1 MKYDFNKIIN
11 RNNTKS
17 LKYDFAKERNM
28 PEDLLPLWVADM
40 DFQTSPEI
48 IEALNKAV
56 SHGIYGYSEG
66 KEEYFD
72 AVYNWY
78 NDNFNWQVKKEWLI
92 KTPGVVFAIVLAIN
106 ALTNEGD
113 SVLIQNPVYY
123 PFTEVI
129 IDNNRKLVNNSLV
142 RNGKK
147 YEIDFEDFE
156 KKIIENNVKLFILCS
171 PHNPVGRVWK
181 KWELEKIGDICLKH
195 NVKIVSDEIH
205 SDFVYPENKHIVFSS
220 LDEKYQNITI
230 TCTAPTKT
238 FNLAGLQIS
247 NIFIPNLEIRKKVL
261 KQLDR
266 VGYSQVNLM
275 GLVACEAAYKYGRQW
290 LNELKEYLLDNLNFL
305 RDYLETNIPQIKLIE
320 PEGTYLIW
328 LDCSA
333 LGLEDKELEKF
344 IVEKAK
350 LWLDSGY
357 IFGKEGCKRLAAEM
371 NTPLLAQIPLVQS
384 ICEHGDGGEPSAVDV
399 NTMTGQAFLNLAQA
413 VVTVT
418 NRRNKE
424 QNPTKRVQVK

>member
-72 AVYNWY
+72 AVYSWY

-181 KWELEKIGDICLKH
+181 KWVLEKIGNICLKH

-261 KQLDR
+261 KQLDK

-333 LGLEDKELEKF
+333 LGFEDKELEKF

-357 IFGKEGCKRLAAEM
+357 IFGKEGEGFQRINIACPRETLKKALEQ
-371 NTPLLAQIPLVQS
+371 LK
-384 ICEHGDGGEPSAVDV
+384 EAVDEI
-399 NTMTGQAFLNLAQA
+399 
-413 VVTVT
+413 
-418 NRRNKE
+418 KSI
-424 QNPTKRVQVK
+424 K

>member
-11 RNNTKS
+11 RNNTRS

-106 ALTNEGD
+106 ALTNEGG

-156 KKIIENNVKLFILCS
+156 KKIKENNVKLFILCS

-238 FNLAGLQIS
+238 FNLAGLIGSYHIIYNEALRDRVEARGSKSHYNEMNVLSMHALIGAYKQEGYEWVDELCQVLTENVRFACDYIAAHFKGVTVS
-247 NIFIPNLEIRKKVL
+247 KPQGTYMLFLDCTQWCEDHGQSMDELLQAGWNVGVGWQDGRPFYGEHHIRMNLALPKCRVTEAFER
-261 KQLDR
+261 LDR
-266 VGYSQVNLM
+266 YV
-275 GLVACEAAYKYGRQW
+275 
-290 LNELKEYLLDNLNFL
+290 
-305 RDYLETNIPQIKLIE
+305 
-320 PEGTYLIW
+320 
-328 LDCSA
+328 
-333 LGLEDKELEKF
+333 
-344 IVEKAK
+344 
-350 LWLDSGY
+350 
-357 IFGKEGCKRLAAEM
+357 FG
-371 NTPLLAQIPLVQS
+371 
-384 ICEHGDGGEPSAVDV
+384 
-399 NTMTGQAFLNLAQA
+399 
-413 VVTVT
+413 
-418 NRRNKE
+418 
-424 QNPTKRVQVK
+424 

>member
-205 SDFVYPENKHIVFSS
+205 SDFVYLENKHIVFSS

-357 IFGKEGCKRLAAEM
+357 IFGKEGEGFQRINIACPRETLKKALEQ
-371 NTPLLAQIPLVQS
+371 LK
-384 ICEHGDGGEPSAVDV
+384 EAVDEI
-399 NTMTGQAFLNLAQA
+399 
-413 VVTVT
+413 
-418 NRRNKE
+418 KSI
-424 QNPTKRVQVK
+424 K

>member
-48 IEALNKAV
+48 IETLNKAV

-357 IFGKEGCKRLAAEM
+357 IFGKEGEGFQRINIACPRETLKKALEQ
-371 NTPLLAQIPLVQS
+371 LK
-384 ICEHGDGGEPSAVDV
+384 EAVDEI
-399 NTMTGQAFLNLAQA
+399 
-413 VVTVT
+413 
-418 NRRNKE
+418 KSI
-424 QNPTKRVQVK
+424 K

>member
-78 NDNFNWQVKKEWLI
+78 NDNLNWQVKKEWLI

-106 ALTNEGD
+106 ALTSEGD

-205 SDFVYPENKHIVFSS
+205 SDFVYPENKHIIFSS
-220 LDEKYQNITI
+220 LDKKYQNITI

-261 KQLDR
+261 KQLDK

-333 LGLEDKELEKF
+333 LGFEDEELEKF

-357 IFGKEGCKRLAAEM
+357 IFGKEGEGFQRINIACPRETLKKALEQ
-371 NTPLLAQIPLVQS
+371 LK
-384 ICEHGDGGEPSAVDV
+384 EAVDEI
-399 NTMTGQAFLNLAQA
+399 
-413 VVTVT
+413 
-418 NRRNKE
+418 KSI
-424 QNPTKRVQVK
+424 K

>member
-247 NIFIPNLEIRKKVL
+247 NIFIHNLEIRKKLL

-275 GLVACEAAYKYGRQW
+275 GLVACEAAYKYGIQW

-333 LGLEDKELEKF
+333 LGFEDKELEKF

-357 IFGKEGCKRLAAEM
+357 IFGKEGEGFQRINIACPRETLKKALEQ
-371 NTPLLAQIPLVQS
+371 LK
-384 ICEHGDGGEPSAVDV
+384 EAVDEI
-399 NTMTGQAFLNLAQA
+399 
-413 VVTVT
+413 
-418 NRRNKE
+418 KSI
-424 QNPTKRVQVK
+424 K

>member
-11 RNNTKS
+11 RNNTRS

-106 ALTNEGD
+106 ALTNEGG

-156 KKIIENNVKLFILCS
+156 KKIKENNVKLFILCS

-333 LGLEDKELEKF
+333 LGFEDKELEKF

-357 IFGKEGCKRLAAEM
+357 IFGKEGEGFQRINIACPRETLKKALEQ
-371 NTPLLAQIPLVQS
+371 LKEVVDEIKS
-384 ICEHGDGGEPSAVDV
+384 I
-399 NTMTGQAFLNLAQA
+399 
-413 VVTVT
+413 
-418 NRRNKE
+418 K
-424 QNPTKRVQVK
+424 

>member
-220 LDEKYQNITI
+220 LDKKYQNITI

-261 KQLDR
+261 KQLDK

-357 IFGKEGCKRLAAEM
+357 IFGKEGEGFQRINIACPRETLKKALEQ
-371 NTPLLAQIPLVQS
+371 LK
-384 ICEHGDGGEPSAVDV
+384 EAVDEI
-399 NTMTGQAFLNLAQA
+399 
-413 VVTVT
+413 
-418 NRRNKE
+418 KSI
-424 QNPTKRVQVK
+424 K

>member
-181 KWELEKIGDICLKH
+181 KWELEKIGGICLKH

-205 SDFVYPENKHIVFSS
+205 SDFVYPENRHIVFSS

-247 NIFIPNLEIRKKVL
+247 NIFIPNLEIRKKIL
-261 KQLDR
+261 KQLDK

-333 LGLEDKELEKF
+333 LGFEDKELEKF

-357 IFGKEGCKRLAAEM
+357 IFGKEGEGFQRINIACPRETLKKALEQ
-371 NTPLLAQIPLVQS
+371 LK
-384 ICEHGDGGEPSAVDV
+384 EAVDEI
-399 NTMTGQAFLNLAQA
+399 
-413 VVTVT
+413 
-418 NRRNKE
+418 KSI
-424 QNPTKRVQVK
+424 K

>member
-1 MKYDFNKIIN
+1 
-11 RNNTKS
+11 
-17 LKYDFAKERNM
+17 
-28 PEDLLPLWVADM
+28 M

-56 SHGIYGYSEG
+56 SHGIYGYSES

-78 NDNFNWQVKKEWLI
+78 NDNFNWHVKKEWLI

-129 IDNNRKLVNNSLV
+129 IDSNRKLVNNSLV

-230 TCTAPTKT
+230 TCTASTKT

-275 GLVACEAAYKYGRQW
+275 GLVACEVAYKYGRQW

-320 PEGTYLIW
+320 PEGIYLIW

-357 IFGKEGCKRLAAEM
+357 IFGKEGEGFQRINIACPRETLKKALEQ
-371 NTPLLAQIPLVQS
+371 LK
-384 ICEHGDGGEPSAVDV
+384 EAVDEIK
-399 NTMTGQAFLNLAQA
+399 GKAY
-413 VVTVT
+413 
-418 NRRNKE
+418 E
-424 QNPTKRVQVK
+424 

>member
-357 IFGKEGCKRLAAEM
+357 IFGKEGEGFQRINIACPRETLKKALEQ
-371 NTPLLAQIPLVQS
+371 LK
-384 ICEHGDGGEPSAVDV
+384 EAVDEI
-399 NTMTGQAFLNLAQA
+399 
-413 VVTVT
+413 
-418 NRRNKE
+418 KSI
-424 QNPTKRVQVK
+424 K

>member
-72 AVYNWY
+72 AVYSWY

-181 KWELEKIGDICLKH
+181 KWELEKIGNICLKH

-261 KQLDR
+261 KQLDK

-333 LGLEDKELEKF
+333 LGFEDKELEKF

-357 IFGKEGCKRLAAEM
+357 IFGKEGEGFQRINIACPRETLKKALEQ
-371 NTPLLAQIPLVQS
+371 LK
-384 ICEHGDGGEPSAVDV
+384 EAVDEI
-399 NTMTGQAFLNLAQA
+399 
-413 VVTVT
+413 
-418 NRRNKE
+418 KSI
-424 QNPTKRVQVK
+424 K

>member
-11 RNNTKS
+11 RNNTRS

-106 ALTNEGD
+106 ALTNEGG

-156 KKIIENNVKLFILCS
+156 KKIKENNVKLFILCS

-333 LGLEDKELEKF
+333 LGFEDKELEKF

-357 IFGKEGCKRLAAEM
+357 IFGKEGEGFQRINIACPRETLKKALEQ
-371 NTPLLAQIPLVQS
+371 LKESVDEIKS
-384 ICEHGDGGEPSAVDV
+384 I
-399 NTMTGQAFLNLAQA
+399 
-413 VVTVT
+413 
-418 NRRNKE
+418 K
-424 QNPTKRVQVK
+424 

>member
-11 RNNTKS
+11 RSNTKS

-305 RDYLETNIPQIKLIE
+305 RDYIETNIPQIKLIE

-333 LGLEDKELEKF
+333 LGFEDKELEKF

-357 IFGKEGCKRLAAEM
+357 IFGKEGEGFQRINIACPREALKKALEQ
-371 NTPLLAQIPLVQS
+371 LKV
-384 ICEHGDGGEPSAVDV
+384 AVDEI
-399 NTMTGQAFLNLAQA
+399 
-413 VVTVT
+413 
-418 NRRNKE
+418 KSI
-424 QNPTKRVQVK
+424 K

>member
-147 YEIDFEDFE
+147 YEINFEDFE

-333 LGLEDKELEKF
+333 LGLEDKALEKF

-357 IFGKEGCKRLAAEM
+357 IFGKEGEGFQRINIACPRETLKKALEQ
-371 NTPLLAQIPLVQS
+371 LK
-384 ICEHGDGGEPSAVDV
+384 EAVDEI
-399 NTMTGQAFLNLAQA
+399 
-413 VVTVT
+413 
-418 NRRNKE
+418 KSI
-424 QNPTKRVQVK
+424 K

>member
-40 DFQTSPEI
+40 DFQTAPEI
-48 IEALNKAV
+48 IDALNKAV

-92 KTPGVVFAIVLAIN
+92 KTPGVVFAIALAIN

-129 IDNNRKLVNNSLV
+129 VDNNRKLVNNSLV

-261 KQLDR
+261 KQLDK

-275 GLVACEAAYKYGRQW
+275 GIVACEAAYKYGRQW
-290 LNELKEYLLDNLNFL
+290 LDELKEYLLNNLNFL

-328 LDCSA
+328 LDCSE
-333 LGLEDKELEKF
+333 LGFEDKELETF

-357 IFGKEGCKRLAAEM
+357 IFGKEGEGFQRINIACPRETLKKALEQLKM
-371 NTPLLAQIPLVQS
+371 
-384 ICEHGDGGEPSAVDV
+384 AVDEI
-399 NTMTGQAFLNLAQA
+399 
-413 VVTVT
+413 
-418 NRRNKE
+418 KSI
-424 QNPTKRVQVK
+424 K

>member
-181 KWELEKIGDICLKH
+181 KWELEKIVDICLKH

-357 IFGKEGCKRLAAEM
+357 IFGKEGEGFQRINIACPRETLKKALEQ
-371 NTPLLAQIPLVQS
+371 LK
-384 ICEHGDGGEPSAVDV
+384 EAVDEI
-399 NTMTGQAFLNLAQA
+399 
-413 VVTVT
+413 
-418 NRRNKE
+418 KSI
-424 QNPTKRVQVK
+424 K

>member
-11 RNNTKS
+11 RNNTRS

-106 ALTNEGD
+106 ALTNEGG

-156 KKIIENNVKLFILCS
+156 KKIKENNVKLFILCS

-238 FNLAGLQIS
+238 FNLAGLQIT

-333 LGLEDKELEKF
+333 LGFEDKELEKF

-357 IFGKEGCKRLAAEM
+357 IFGKEGEGFQRINIACPRETLKKALEQ
-371 NTPLLAQIPLVQS
+371 LK
-384 ICEHGDGGEPSAVDV
+384 EAVDEI
-399 NTMTGQAFLNLAQA
+399 
-413 VVTVT
+413 
-418 NRRNKE
+418 KSI
-424 QNPTKRVQVK
+424 K

>member
-238 FNLAGLQIS
+238 FNIAGLQIS

-357 IFGKEGCKRLAAEM
+357 IFGKEGEGFQRINIACPRETLKKALEQ
-371 NTPLLAQIPLVQS
+371 LK
-384 ICEHGDGGEPSAVDV
+384 EAVDEI
-399 NTMTGQAFLNLAQA
+399 
-413 VVTVT
+413 
-418 NRRNKE
+418 KSI
-424 QNPTKRVQVK
+424 K

>member
-181 KWELEKIGDICLKH
+181 KWELEKIGNICLKH

-205 SDFVYPENKHIVFSS
+205 SDFVYPKNKHIVFSS

-333 LGLEDKELEKF
+333 LGFEDKELEKF

-357 IFGKEGCKRLAAEM
+357 IFGKEGEGFQRINIACPRETLKKALEQ
-371 NTPLLAQIPLVQS
+371 LK
-384 ICEHGDGGEPSAVDV
+384 EAVDEI
-399 NTMTGQAFLNLAQA
+399 
-413 VVTVT
+413 
-418 NRRNKE
+418 KSI
-424 QNPTKRVQVK
+424 K

>member
-357 IFGKEGCKRLAAEM
+357 IFGKEGEGFQRINIACPRETLKVDE
-371 NTPLLAQIPLVQS
+371 IKS
-384 ICEHGDGGEPSAVDV
+384 I
-399 NTMTGQAFLNLAQA
+399 
-413 VVTVT
+413 
-418 NRRNKE
+418 K
-424 QNPTKRVQVK
+424 

>member
-11 RNNTKS
+11 RNYTRS

-106 ALTNEGD
+106 ALTNEGG

-156 KKIIENNVKLFILCS
+156 KKIKENNVKLFILCS

-333 LGLEDKELEKF
+333 LGFEDKELEKF

-357 IFGKEGCKRLAAEM
+357 IFGKEGEGFQRINIACPRETLKKALEQ
-371 NTPLLAQIPLVQS
+371 LK
-384 ICEHGDGGEPSAVDV
+384 EAVDEI
-399 NTMTGQAFLNLAQA
+399 
-413 VVTVT
+413 
-418 NRRNKE
+418 KSI
-424 QNPTKRVQVK
+424 K

>member
-92 KTPGVVFAIVLAIN
+92 KTPGVVFAVVLAIN

-220 LDEKYQNITI
+220 LDKKYQNITI

-266 VGYSQVNLM
+266 VGYSQVHLM

-333 LGLEDKELEKF
+333 LGFEDKELEKF

-357 IFGKEGCKRLAAEM
+357 IFGKEGEGFQRINIACPRETLKKALEQ
-371 NTPLLAQIPLVQS
+371 LK
-384 ICEHGDGGEPSAVDV
+384 EAVDEI
-399 NTMTGQAFLNLAQA
+399 
-413 VVTVT
+413 
-418 NRRNKE
+418 KSI
-424 QNPTKRVQVK
+424 K

>member
-181 KWELEKIGDICLKH
+181 KWELEKIGNICLKH

-205 SDFVYPENKHIVFSS
+205 SDFVYPKNKHIVFSS

-261 KQLDR
+261 KQLDK

-275 GLVACEAAYKYGRQW
+275 GLVACQAAYKYGRQW
-290 LNELKEYLLDNLNFL
+290 LNELKLYLLDNLNFL

-333 LGLEDKELEKF
+333 LGFEDKELEKF

-357 IFGKEGCKRLAAEM
+357 IFGKEGEGFQRINIACPRETLKKALEQ
-371 NTPLLAQIPLVQS
+371 LK
-384 ICEHGDGGEPSAVDV
+384 EAVD
-399 NTMTGQAFLNLAQA
+399 
-413 VVTVT
+413 
-418 NRRNKE
+418 KI
-424 QNPTKRVQVK
+424 KSIK

>member
-305 RDYLETNIPQIKLIE
+305 RDYLETNIPRIKLIE

-333 LGLEDKELEKF
+333 LGFEDKELEKF

-357 IFGKEGCKRLAAEM
+357 IFGKEGEGFQRINIACPRETLKKALEQ
-371 NTPLLAQIPLVQS
+371 LK
-384 ICEHGDGGEPSAVDV
+384 EAVDEI
-399 NTMTGQAFLNLAQA
+399 
-413 VVTVT
+413 
-418 NRRNKE
+418 KSI
-424 QNPTKRVQVK
+424 K

>member
-11 RNNTKS
+11 RNNTRS

-48 IEALNKAV
+48 IEALNKTV

-106 ALTNEGD
+106 ALTNEGG

-156 KKIIENNVKLFILCS
+156 KKIKENNVKLFILCS

-333 LGLEDKELEKF
+333 LGFEDKELEKF

-357 IFGKEGCKRLAAEM
+357 IFGKEGEGFQRINIACPRETLKKALEQ
-371 NTPLLAQIPLVQS
+371 LK
-384 ICEHGDGGEPSAVDV
+384 EAVDEI
-399 NTMTGQAFLNLAQA
+399 
-413 VVTVT
+413 
-418 NRRNKE
+418 KSI
-424 QNPTKRVQVK
+424 K

>member
-17 LKYDFAKERNM
+17 LKYDFAKERNI

-275 GLVACEAAYKYGRQW
+275 GLVACEVAYKYGRQW

-333 LGLEDKELEKF
+333 LGFEDKELEKF

-357 IFGKEGCKRLAAEM
+357 IFGKEGEGFQRINIACPRETLKKALEQ
-371 NTPLLAQIPLVQS
+371 LK
-384 ICEHGDGGEPSAVDV
+384 EAVDEI
-399 NTMTGQAFLNLAQA
+399 
-413 VVTVT
+413 
-418 NRRNKE
+418 KSI
-424 QNPTKRVQVK
+424 K

>member
-1 MKYDFNKIIN
+1 MKYDFYKIIN

-261 KQLDR
+261 KQLDK

-333 LGLEDKELEKF
+333 LGFEDKELEKF

-357 IFGKEGCKRLAAEM
+357 IFGKEGEGFQRINIACPRETLKKALEQ
-371 NTPLLAQIPLVQS
+371 LK
-384 ICEHGDGGEPSAVDV
+384 EAVDEI
-399 NTMTGQAFLNLAQA
+399 
-413 VVTVT
+413 
-418 NRRNKE
+418 KSI
-424 QNPTKRVQVK
+424 K

>member
-156 KKIIENNVKLFILCS
+156 NKIIENNVKLFILCS

-181 KWELEKIGDICLKH
+181 KWELEKIGNICLKH

-205 SDFVYPENKHIVFSS
+205 SDFVYPKNKHIVFSS

-261 KQLDR
+261 KQLDK

-333 LGLEDKELEKF
+333 LGFEDKELEKF

-357 IFGKEGCKRLAAEM
+357 IFGKEGEGFQRINIACPRETLKKALEQ
-371 NTPLLAQIPLVQS
+371 LK
-384 ICEHGDGGEPSAVDV
+384 EAVDEI
-399 NTMTGQAFLNLAQA
+399 
-413 VVTVT
+413 
-418 NRRNKE
+418 KSI
-424 QNPTKRVQVK
+424 K